1 MLSRFGSL
9 LAGVV
14 AALSLY
20 VSAVIAQPDPLPS
33 WSEGITKPAIV
44 DFVKAVTDESSK
56 DDVSP
61 VERIATFDNDG
72 TLWVEAPLYT
82 QIMFAFGRVKAMA
95 LDHPD
100 WKDKPAVQAVLAGD
114 MKAVAKAGKKGLEE
128 ILMITHAGMTTDEFA

>member
-1 MLSRFGSL
+1 MLSRFRSL

-20 VSAVIAQPDPLPS
+20 VSAASAQPDPLPS